1 MVPTP
6 RVQSNTSAET
16 TNTLVHTYKKYTCIH
31 IHKFYAH
38 NRYILPTV
46 KIWGYRGPH
55 FSCSTK
61 HRHTDTHSYIQIKI
75 TYMYTYKNTHTSH
88 SWARVRFVVVERCI
102 SQHPRSCNAVCRTG
116 GYDQCVVIL
125 WAEPSNPIFYSRLF
139 HLFNIRC
146 THLTLTMDT
155 QITFIVATTSQ
166 CQCIAMYERVNYDN
180 SASWGRRSR
189 DT

>member
-1 MVPTP
+1 MRLSWSPLLVFNQT
-6 RVQSNTSAET
+6 QAHWHTH
-16 TNTLVHTYKKYTCIH
+16 TL
-31 IHKFYAH
+31 
-38 NRYILPTV
+38 
-46 KIWGYRGPH
+46 
-55 FSCSTK
+55 
-61 HRHTDTHSYIQIKI
+61 IQIKS
-75 TYMYTYKNTHTSH
+75 TYMYTYKNTYTSH
-88 SWARVRFVVVERCI
+88 SWARVRFVVVECCI

-146 THLTLTMDT
+146 THLTFSIDT
-155 QITFIVATTSQ
+155 LNGYLHSMYNVHLL
-166 CQCIAMYERVNYDN
+166 CQFMYEGVNYDN